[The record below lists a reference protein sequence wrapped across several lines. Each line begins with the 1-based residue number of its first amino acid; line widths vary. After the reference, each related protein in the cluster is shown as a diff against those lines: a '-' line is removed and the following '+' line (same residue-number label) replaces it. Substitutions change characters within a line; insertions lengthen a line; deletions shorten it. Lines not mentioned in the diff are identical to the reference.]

1 MKLVKVI
8 SGVYGWLDPG
18 SNRRIAKTNND
29 PPFEETDVKA
39 ARFVKT
45 KVLTYAETS
54 EKSAPAKQQTIT
66 PKSGDNS
73 GAENKEAGDNSG
85 KPYSEAMKFQDL
97 AKIAKELGLEVKTLG
112 MKKLDLIALM
122 DERWAEIESE
132 DNDEDEDEDPEDQ
145 TPPPS
150 FGALDPKD

>member
-18 SNRRIAKTNND
+18 GNRRIAKTTND
-29 PPFEETDVKA
+29 APFEETDVKA

-45 KVLTYAETS
+45 KVLAYADAT
-54 EKSAPAKQQTIT
+54 EKPAKQQTIT
-66 PKSGDNS
+66 TKSGDNS
-73 GAENKEAGDNSG
+73 GAKNGKTGDNNS

-97 AKIAKELGLEVKTLG
+97 AKIAKELGLDVKTLG
-112 MKKLDLIALM
+112 MKKLDLIALL

-132 DNDEDEDEDPEDQ
+132 DNDEEDDDPDDQ